1 MAAESTIRSRAR
13 RQGYTIKKDRSRTE
27 NLDHRGGYMIIITRT
42 NSIVA
47 GNRYDLS
54 LADVEDFLRV
64 EPPLGAVAD
73 PQT

>member
-54 LADVEDFLRV
+54 LADVEHFLRV
-64 EPPLGAVAD
+64 EPTTETAVEA
-73 PQT
+73 QR